1 MARVKQYGNRVNVLK
16 YIKAGA
22 GWRFA
27 AVVENRGKVV
37 RDHVL
42 LAGQDEHHA
51 EGTYY
56 IEWYENGKRHR
67 KAVAEQ
73 RSSTGWLMTCSRLF
87 RG

>member
-22 GWRFA
+22 SWRFA

-51 EGTYY
+51 EGTY
-56 IEWYENGKRHR
+56 
-67 KAVAEQ
+67 
-73 RSSTGWLMTCSRLF
+73 
-87 RG
+87 

>member
-1 MARVKQYGNRVNVLK
+1 MATASRPQVHQS
-16 YIKAGA
+16 GA

-42 LAGQDEHHA
+42 LAGQDEDHA

>member
-22 GWRFA
+22 SWRFA

-56 IEWYENGKRHR
+56 MEWYENANGTARPSPILRTWPKRR
-67 KAVAEQ
+67 
-73 RSSTGWLMTCSRLF
+73 GSRPLK
-87 RG
+87 